1 VALDVR
7 GGREYPI
14 APLVLPDTAVP
25 PETLGGSPAVQLF
38 VERANA
44 TGADLTLDAGTAP
57 AVAEICRRL
66 EGLPLAIE
74 LAAARTRLL
83 PPAALLDRLGR
94 RLAVLAGGLHDLPA
108 RQQTM
113 RDAIAWSYELLDE
126 PEQALFRRMALMES
140 QQIDTGV
147 HIGGSVRFDQA
158 GHQSRCVS
166 RRHQAGESPIAGYER
181 GDGWARIAADAACR
195 RWHRWPLGCQPPP
208 DHAEATRP
216 GRPSTA
222 AW

>member
-1 VALDVR
+1 MLVTSRVALDVR

-14 APLVLPDTAVP
+14 APLVLPDAAVP

-44 TGADLTLDAGTAP
+44 TGAGLTLDAGTAP

-94 RLAVLAGGLHDLPA
+94 RLPVLAGGLHDLPA

-126 PEQALFRRMALMES
+126 PEQALFRRMCVF
-140 QQIDTGV
+140 TG
-147 HIGGSVRFDQA
+147 G
-158 GHQSRCVS
+158 CTL
-166 RRHQAGESPIAGYER
+166 
-181 GDGWARIAADAACR
+181 DAAEVICADDSDAAAVLDGLTTLMASSLLRLDVAAAQDSQDGSRDSRLR
-195 RWHRWPLGCQPPP
+195 RASRTAGQ
-208 DHAEATRP
+208 RP
-216 GRPSTA
+216 VRPA
-222 AW
+222 